1 LPNWERVRPYVAT
14 GLFSLVVALLV
25 AAVVGSQL
33 DTWSKALIAG
43 YLWDSTLQKATTG
56 NIALAGQKASA
67 KNRQARGRACGARA
81 SSVQALDVDN
91 AEGVKSGPV

>member
-1 LPNWERVRPYVAT
+1 MTIYLWVAAGVGISVLLPLIRALLPRPPLQLRGLPSWERVRPYLAT

-25 AAVVGSQL
+25 VAIMDGQL

-56 NIALAGQKASA
+56 NIALAA
-67 KNRQARGRACGARA
+67 
-81 SSVQALDVDN
+81 
-91 AEGVKSGPV
+91 